1 MGDER
6 ARVSR
11 TELSGLDIK
20 NEMDWGFLA
29 APLTDIQRRRRRR
42 RKVRGG
48 RNDSGRPKKIVWEI
62 GREVE

>member
-6 ARVSR
+6 ESR
-11 TELSGLDIK
+11 TELSGLDIR
-20 NEMDWGFLA
+20 NEMDWGFPA
-29 APLTDIQRRRRRR
+29 APLTDIQRKRRR

-48 RNDSGRPKKIVWEI
+48 RNDRGRPKKIVWEI